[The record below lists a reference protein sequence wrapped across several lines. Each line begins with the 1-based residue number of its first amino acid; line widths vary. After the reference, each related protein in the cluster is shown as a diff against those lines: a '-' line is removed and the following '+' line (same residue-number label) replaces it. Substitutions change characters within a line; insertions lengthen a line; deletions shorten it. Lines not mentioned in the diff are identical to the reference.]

1 MPPVA
6 MSSKDDLSYKSSQ
19 SNAAFFPYSS
29 NANPFHV
36 SDVGISRFN
45 FYFREEELEKLLET
59 KAGKVLEYKNR

>member
-1 MPPVA
+1 M
-6 MSSKDDLSYKSSQ
+6 LL
-19 SNAAFFPYSS
+19 FFPYSS